1 VGTAGQAKAAGV
13 GTSTISAQLGGVM
26 GSTTMTVT
34 AATLVS
40 IQVSPPTPSIPNG
53 SNQQFTATGV
63 YSDLT
68 TQPLTSTVTWTAIN
82 PMGTT
87 VASVSSAMGSQG
99 LATGQAVGTATIR
112 ATSGAI
118 SGDAIL
124 TVTAATLS
132 GVSISPLNSSLPL
145 GAPLTFAATGT
156 YTDTTSGPITSS
168 VTWSSSNPAVASI
181 SNAALEQGKI
191 TTVTTGTTTITAT
204 IGALTASTM
213 LTITPAVID
222 FITVTPANSQI
233 ATQTMAQMSA
243 VATYTDGLTQ
253 DVTGVATWGSSTGAA
268 AFGTPG
274 IVTGTGVGMTVVSAS
289 FGGKIGMTNLTVS
302 NATIVSMAVTPSPAA
317 LPIGAQGVFVATGTF
332 SDATTQNLNLQATW
346 ASSDGTVAFISNAP
360 GQQGVLV
367 AKAAGTT
374 TLSAVWNGVGGAS
387 TLTVTPAVLQS
398 ITVTPTT
405 PSAVLGTTRRF
416 TATGNYS
423 GGSTVDITQ
432 DVTWS
437 VVGPG
442 ATIENTAGVNKGVA
456 TATSVNTPT
465 IKAAYLGVEG
475 TTTLIVTGSTITS
488 IVISPASMTLPA
500 GTSLPFTATANIS
513 GGGTQ
518 DITDQVTW
526 GSSNFGVAAMS
537 NAAPTVGYVFG
548 QTPGMATVTAVLIS
562 TGQISSNSPAVTV
575 SAATLQSITVTPAP
589 SSVPKG
595 VSVQFTALGNYS
607 DGSSVNITTAV
618 NWSSSGAGVTIS
630 NAGGSE
636 GLAQTPAVGMVTIT
650 ASLTGVMGTTT
661 LDVSAAVLQ
670 SITVTPANGNL
681 GIAATQQ
688 YTATGNY
695 SDGPQTLTTQVTW
708 ASSNAGVAT
717 ISNAGGSKGLAT
729 GVANGTT
736 TITAQFA
743 GLSGSTGLSV
753 P

>member
-40 IQVSPPTPSIPNG
+40 IQVTPPTPNVPNG
-53 SNQQFTATGV
+53 TNQQFTATGV

-118 SGDAIL
+118 SGDATM
-124 TVTAATLS
+124 TVTPATLS

-156 YTDTTSGPITSS
+156 YTDATSGPITDT
-168 VTWSSSNPAVASI
+168 VTWSSSDPTVASV
-181 SNAALEQGKI
+181 SNAALEHGKI
-191 TTVTTGTTTITAT
+191 TTGVVGTTTITAT

-213 LTITPAVID
+213 LTITPAAVD
-222 FITVTPANSQI
+222 FITITPANSQI
-233 ATQTMAQMSA
+233 ATQTMAQMTA
-243 VATYTDGLTQ
+243 VATYTDGQTQ
-253 DVTGVATWGSSTGAA
+253 NVTNVATWGSSTGAA
-268 AFGTPG
+268 AFGSPG

-289 FGGKIGMTNLTVS
+289 FGSKIGTTNLNVS
-302 NATIVSMAVTPSPAA
+302 NATIVSMAVTPSGITLPA
-317 LPIGAQGVFVATGTF
+317 GAQGVFVATGTF

-346 ASSDGTVAFISNAP
+346 ASSNTTVASISNAP
-360 GQQGVLV
+360 GTQGVLV
-367 AKAAGTT
+367 GLSAGMTT
-374 TLSAVWNGVGGAS
+374 ISAVWNGVGGAAP
-387 TLTVTPAVLQS
+387 LTVSPAVLQS
-398 ITVTPTT
+398 ITVTPTSPT
-405 PSAVLGTTRRF
+405 AVVGTTRRF

-423 GGSTVDITQ
+423 DFSTVDITQ

-437 VVGPG
+437 VVGTG
-442 ATIENTAGVNKGVA
+442 ATIDNTAGVNKGVA
-456 TATSVNTPT
+456 TGTSVGTPT
-465 IKAAYLGVEG
+465 IKAAYLGIEG
-475 TTTLIVTGSTITS
+475 TTTFDVRGSTITS
-488 IVISPASMTLPA
+488 IVISPASLSLPA
-500 GTSLPFTATANIS
+500 GTASSFTATANLS

-518 DITDQVTW
+518 DVTDQVTW
-526 GSSNFGVAAMS
+526 GSSAPAQAAMS
-537 NAAPTVGYVFG
+537 NTAPTRGYVFG
-548 QTPGMATVTAVLIS
+548 QTPGTANITALFN
-562 TGQISSNSPAVTV
+562 GQISSNSPVVTV
-575 SAATLQSITVTPAP
+575 TAATLQSIAITPAA

-595 VSVQFTALGNYS
+595 VTVQFTALGTYS
-607 DGSSVNITTAV
+607 DGSSVNITTSV

-636 GLAQTPAVGMVTIT
+636 GLAQTPGVGMVTIT
-650 ASLTGVMGTTT
+650 ASLTGVMSTTT
-661 LDVSAAVLQ
+661 LNVSAAVLQ

-681 GIAATQQ
+681 AIAGTQQ
-688 YTATGNY
+688 YVATGNY

-736 TITAQFA
+736 TITAQFS

>member
-1 VGTAGQAKAAGV
+1 
-13 GTSTISAQLGGVM
+13 
-26 GSTTMTVT
+26 
-34 AATLVS
+34 
-40 IQVSPPTPSIPNG
+40 
-53 SNQQFTATGV
+53 
-63 YSDLT
+63 
-68 TQPLTSTVTWTAIN
+68 
-82 PMGTT
+82 
-87 VASVSSAMGSQG
+87 
-99 LATGQAVGTATIR
+99 
-112 ATSGAI
+112 
-118 SGDAIL
+118 
-124 TVTAATLS
+124 
-132 GVSISPLNSSLPL
+132 
-145 GAPLTFAATGT
+145 
-156 YTDTTSGPITSS
+156 
-168 VTWSSSNPAVASI
+168 
-181 SNAALEQGKI
+181 
-191 TTVTTGTTTITAT
+191 
-204 IGALTASTM
+204 
-213 LTITPAVID
+213 
-222 FITVTPANSQI
+222 
-233 ATQTMAQMSA
+233 
-243 VATYTDGLTQ
+243 
-253 DVTGVATWGSSTGAA
+253 
-268 AFGTPG
+268 
-274 IVTGTGVGMTVVSAS
+274 
-289 FGGKIGMTNLTVS
+289 
-302 NATIVSMAVTPSPAA
+302 
-317 LPIGAQGVFVATGTF
+317 
-332 SDATTQNLNLQATW
+332 
-346 ASSDGTVAFISNAP
+346 
-360 GQQGVLV
+360 LV